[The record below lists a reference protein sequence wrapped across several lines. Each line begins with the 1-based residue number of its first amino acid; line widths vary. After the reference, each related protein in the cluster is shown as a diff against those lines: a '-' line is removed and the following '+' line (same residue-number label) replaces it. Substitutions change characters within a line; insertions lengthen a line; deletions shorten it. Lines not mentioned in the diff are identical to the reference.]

1 MKMNTE
7 HNEALF
13 SDISKK
19 VILLFFQY
27 LLSLNQ
33 ILYSL

>member
-1 MKMNTE
+1 MSTE

-13 SDISKK
+13 YDISKK
-19 VILLFFQY
+19 LIFCFFFQY